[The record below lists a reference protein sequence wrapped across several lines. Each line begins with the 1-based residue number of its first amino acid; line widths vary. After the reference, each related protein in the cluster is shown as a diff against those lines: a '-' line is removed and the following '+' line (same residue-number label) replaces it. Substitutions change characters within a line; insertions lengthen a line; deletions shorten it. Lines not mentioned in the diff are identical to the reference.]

1 MNNFITYTALI
12 TKALWLGKLPL
23 YIAFWWFGVF
33 GTYVLGLALTLLSP
47 VSGESSALHIFLVAI
62 VSLGYQILISV
73 GIWRSADAYLGD
85 IGYAL
90 AARFVVAVNAVFA
103 VVMLGY
109 ALLMIPL
116 LVTVIL
122 NPPFIK

>member
-23 YIAFWWFGVF
+23 YIAFWWFGIL
-33 GTYVLGLALTLLSP
+33 GTIALGFLFTLIF
-47 VSGESSALHIFLVAI
+47 SAEDDPSIIEIFLVAI
-62 VSLGYQILISV
+62 VSIGYQILISI
-73 GIWRSADAYLGD
+73 GIWRSADAYQGD
-85 IGYAL
+85 KGYAV
-90 AARFVVAVNAVFA
+90 AARLTVVLYAGFGMI
-103 VVMLGY
+103 MLGNV
-109 ALLMIPL
+109 LLMIPL